1 MITVRFF
8 KSLHLSASLF
18 RGWAFILLTVI
29 LVSGASGED
38 TATEWKERIHKNG
51 ITVWTRSVEG
61 YEVDS
66 YRAQADLNAP
76 IERVYEHLTNLSDF
90 PQWVQGQKEFEI
102 LRDEKTP
109 ESFNGEYYIVIS
121 APFARDRDNVMRIT
135 GRPPGSD
142 GTAFIEHRAIT
153 GNRPLRRHI
162 VRVTDY
168 HETWNLIKLSD
179 SRTRATL
186 EVLFNPGGN
195 PPVKVVNWLVA
206 QGPYEVFETM
216 MEELEE

>member
-1 MITVRFF
+1 MVLLRPL
-8 KSLHLSASLF
+8 KSLSVSEPLF
-18 RGWAFILLTVI
+18 RGFFFFFLTTV
-29 LVSGASGED
+29 LVNGVFAEEAG
-38 TATEWKERIHKNG
+38 TEWKERIHKKG

-66 YRAQADLNAP
+66 YRAQADLDVP
-76 IERVYEHLTNLSDF
+76 IERVYEHLTTLSNF

-102 LRDEKTP
+102 LRNDKTP
-109 ESFNGEYYIVIS
+109 EGFNGEYYSVIS

-135 GRPPGSD
+135 GRPPGNE
-142 GTAFIEHRAIT
+142 GTAFIEHRAIA
-153 GNRPLRRHI
+153 GNRPPRRNT

-179 SRTRATL
+179 TRTRATL
-186 EVLFNPGGN
+186 EVLFDPGGN

-216 MEELEE
+216 IKELEE

>member
-1 MITVRFF
+1 MIAIQTRIFLPAVVQ
-8 KSLHLSASLF
+8 LF
-18 RGWAFILLTVI
+18 RRGVFILLAAV
-29 LVSGASGED
+29 LSFGVSADEVGTD
-38 TATEWKERIHKNG
+38 WKERIHKNG

-61 YEVDS
+61 YKVDS
-66 YRAQADLNAP
+66 YRAQADIDAP
-76 IERVYEHLTNLSDF
+76 IERVYEHLTNLSNF

-109 ESFNGEYYIVIS
+109 EGFYGEYYSVIS
-121 APFARDRDNVMRIT
+121 APFARDRDNVMRVS
-135 GRPPGSD
+135 GRPPGND

-153 GNRPLRRHI
+153 GNRPLRRNT

-168 HETWNLIKLSD
+168 HETWNLIRLND

-186 EVLFNPGGN
+186 EVLFDPGGN

-216 MEELEE
+216 IRELEE